1 MISSPPN
8 TVFFLLPTSSNNI
21 IRISAVTLAVAAF
34 CMRERSN
41 MSNQIFNDLP
51 DILDASQIAS
61 ALRIS
66 RAGAYNLLSSEDF
79 PTLHIGRRKLV
90 MKNDLI
96 QWLKS
101 HTNTTPKH

>member
-1 MISSPPN
+1 
-8 TVFFLLPTSSNNI
+8 
-21 IRISAVTLAVAAF
+21 
-34 CMRERSN
+34 
-41 MSNQIFNDLP
+41 MSDQIFDDLP
-51 DILDASQIAS
+51 DILDAPQIAA

-66 RAGAYNLLSSEDF
+66 RAGAYNLLNSMDF

>member
-1 MISSPPN
+1 
-8 TVFFLLPTSSNNI
+8 
-21 IRISAVTLAVAAF
+21 
-34 CMRERSN
+34 
-41 MSNQIFNDLP
+41 MSDQIFNDLP
-51 DILDASQIAS
+51 DILDAIQIAS

-96 QWLKS
+96 AWLKS

>member
-1 MISSPPN
+1 MSYQ
-8 TVFFLLPTSSNNI
+8 VFD
-21 IRISAVTLAVAAF
+21 
-34 CMRERSN
+34 
-41 MSNQIFNDLP
+41 DLP
-51 DILDASQIAS
+51 DILDATQIAS

-90 MKNDLI
+90 MKSDLI
-96 QWLKS
+96 TWLKS

>member
-1 MISSPPN
+1 
-8 TVFFLLPTSSNNI
+8 
-21 IRISAVTLAVAAF
+21 
-34 CMRERSN
+34 
-41 MSNQIFNDLP
+41 MSDQIFNDLP

-61 ALRIS
+61 TLRIS
-66 RAGAYNLLSSEDF
+66 RAGAYNLLSSVDF

-101 HTNTTPKH
+101 HTNPTPKH

>member
-1 MISSPPN
+1 MSYQ
-8 TVFFLLPTSSNNI
+8 VFD
-21 IRISAVTLAVAAF
+21 
-34 CMRERSN
+34 
-41 MSNQIFNDLP
+41 DLP
-51 DILDASQIAS
+51 DILDATQIAS

-96 QWLKS
+96 TWLKS

>member
-1 MISSPPN
+1 
-8 TVFFLLPTSSNNI
+8 
-21 IRISAVTLAVAAF
+21 
-34 CMRERSN
+34 
-41 MSNQIFNDLP
+41 MSDQIFNDLP
-51 DILDASQIAS
+51 DILDATQIAA

-66 RAGAYNLLSSEDF
+66 RAGVYNLLSSEDF

>member
-1 MISSPPN
+1 
-8 TVFFLLPTSSNNI
+8 
-21 IRISAVTLAVAAF
+21 
-34 CMRERSN
+34 
-41 MSNQIFNDLP
+41 MSNQIFDDLP
-51 DILDASQIAS
+51 DILDAAQIAA

-96 QWLKS
+96 TWLKS
-101 HTNTTPKH
+101 HTNTTQKL

>member
-1 MISSPPN
+1 
-8 TVFFLLPTSSNNI
+8 
-21 IRISAVTLAVAAF
+21 
-34 CMRERSN
+34 
-41 MSNQIFNDLP
+41 MSDQIFDDLP

-61 ALRIS
+61 VLRIS

-96 QWLKS
+96 AWLKS

>member
-1 MISSPPN
+1 MS
-8 TVFFLLPTSSNNI
+8 PTSIVIFLPPTSINNI
-21 IRISAVTLAVAAF
+21 IRISAVTPCVAAF
-34 CMRERSN
+34 RMRERSN
-41 MSNQIFNDLP
+41 MSVQIFNDLP

-79 PTLHIGRRKLV
+79 PTLRIGRRKLV

-101 HTNTTPKH
+101 HTNTAPKH

>member
-41 MSNQIFNDLP
+41 MSDQIFNDLP
-51 DILDASQIAS
+51 DILDATQIS
-61 ALRIS
+61 SVLRIS

>member
-1 MISSPPN
+1 
-8 TVFFLLPTSSNNI
+8 
-21 IRISAVTLAVAAF
+21 
-34 CMRERSN
+34 
-41 MSNQIFNDLP
+41 MSNQIFDDLP

-96 QWLKS
+96 TWLKS
-101 HTNTTPKH
+101 HTNPTQKH

>member
-1 MISSPPN
+1 
-8 TVFFLLPTSSNNI
+8 
-21 IRISAVTLAVAAF
+21 
-34 CMRERSN
+34 MRERST
-41 MSNQIFNDLP
+41 MSDQIVNDLP

-96 QWLKS
+96 QWLKN
-101 HTNTTPKH
+101 HTNTIPKH

>member
-1 MISSPPN
+1 
-8 TVFFLLPTSSNNI
+8 
-21 IRISAVTLAVAAF
+21 
-34 CMRERSN
+34 
-41 MSNQIFNDLP
+41 MSNQIFDDLP

-96 QWLKS
+96 TWLKS
-101 HTNTTPKH
+101 HTNATQKH

>member
-1 MISSPPN
+1 
-8 TVFFLLPTSSNNI
+8 
-21 IRISAVTLAVAAF
+21 
-34 CMRERSN
+34 
-41 MSNQIFNDLP
+41 MSYQIFDDLP
-51 DILDASQIAS
+51 DIIDATQIAS

-66 RAGAYNLLSSEDF
+66 RAGAYNLLSSEEF

-96 QWLKS
+96 TWLKS